1 MRGHRGFT
9 LIEIMVVVAIIG
21 LLTAIAIPHFA
32 KARTQVQRN
41 TCLENQRLV
50 ISAASTY
57 ELDIGTSFDGGGNGV
72 TLRNTLMDNEYI
84 RGMNAFECPVS
95 GVEDYDDY
103 VLTYDA
109 KGIDGIRCTVEP
121 AEHSLDWD
129 GDGD

>member
-1 MRGHRGFT
+1 MNRAKGFT
-9 LIEIMVVVAIIG
+9 LVEIMVAVAIIG

-32 KARTQVQRN
+32 KARRQVQRN

-57 ELDIGTSFDGGGNGV
+57 ELDIGTSFDGGANGV

-103 VLTYDA
+103 VLTYNE
-109 KGIDGIRCTVEP
+109 KGINGIRCTVEP
-121 AEHSLDWD
+121 NEHSFDWD
-129 GDGD
+129 GDED